1 MGMRG
6 FLGGVVML
14 AAAGSAA
21 AKPGELMDTP
31 HSDEAPL
38 TILDSA
44 AAQPCA
50 LKSGLCVVAG
60 SRTTIAVASQPI
72 ASAVEAGT
80 KPTPGKSPP
89 VVPRFSRAASVASS
103 DGPPPSDNS
112 QPWTLEIGG
121 PLKHSAYAGN
131 TLFLFFD
138 LEDPDALANRQFT
151 ALFQGPVKAGP
162 RMSARVN
169 LSPEEGFRAGHSY
182 RIRIVQ
188 LIGGREIVLAEGDVS
203 LL

>member
-1 MGMRG
+1 M
-6 FLGGVVML
+6 VML

-21 AKPGELMDTP
+21 AAPGELIDTLHQDNAP
-31 HSDEAPL
+31 PL
-38 TILDSA
+38 TILDPA
-44 AAQPCA
+44 AAQACA
-50 LKSGLCVVAG
+50 LKSGLCIAAG
-60 SRTTIAVASQPI
+60 ARSTIAVASQPV
-72 ASAVEAGT
+72 AAADEAP
-80 KPTPGKSPP
+80 PTPVKAAKSAP
-89 VVPRFSRAASVASS
+89 VIPRFSRAASVASS

-121 PLKHSAYAGN
+121 TLKRAAVPGN

-138 LEDPDALANRQFT
+138 LEDAEALQNRQFT
-151 ALFQGPVKAGP
+151 ALFQAPLKGGSKL
-162 RMSARVN
+162 SARVN

-188 LIGGREIVLAEGDVS
+188 LLGNREIVLAEGDVS